1 MSSNALLSALLYPM
15 RMSVSQKADRVT
27 TWWGFANIKEQKL
40 SALSAWNAKL
50 SHAYKCKYS
59 HRSFMLKKF

>member
-1 MSSNALLSALLYPM
+1 M

-50 SHAYKCKYS
+50 LHAYKCKYS